1 MELVQA
7 ICAGTG
13 ADQTGQRREKG
24 GENTDNSPRPAAPF
38 GLSQLLILLYSHRF
52 SLLWFPKLS
61 TKIFGIIQG
70 DELG

>member
-1 MELVQA
+1 MQA

-24 GENTDNSPRPAAPF
+24 GENTANSARPAPF
-38 GLSQLLILLYSHRF
+38 GLSSLLILLYSHHF